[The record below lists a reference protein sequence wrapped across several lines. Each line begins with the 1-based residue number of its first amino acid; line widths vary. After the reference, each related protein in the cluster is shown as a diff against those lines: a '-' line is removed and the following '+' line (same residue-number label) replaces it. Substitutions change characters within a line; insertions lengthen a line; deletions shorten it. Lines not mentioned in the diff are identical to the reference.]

1 MRVSLL
7 SKTFLPSTGD
17 VESSSTMLARM
28 WLQAGHEVV
37 VVTAVPGPETD
48 EGARVVRQW
57 SPASL
62 AGAARWAHVSVSNG
76 YSRGA
81 VIAAQL
87 MGKRIAI
94 LHQG

>member
-7 SKTFLPSTGD
+7 SKAFLPSTGD
-17 VESSSTMLARM
+17 VESSSTMLA
-28 WLQAGHEVV
+28 LQAGHEVV
-37 VVTAVPGPETD
+37 VVTAVAGPETY

-76 YSRGA
+76 YSRAA

-87 MGKRIAI
+87 MGSR
-94 LHQG
+94 